1 MTKMKS
7 FDFIIRIGG
16 SLSRSKPTLKKL
28 FNVLAEISKTHKFL
42 VVPGGGAFADQVRE
56 VYRKFHI
63 SEDVAHWSA
72 IFAMDQ
78 MGFFFSNFHPNIRI
92 VNGLEEALQ
101 IEVGMIPVLLPSKIM
116 LDDDPLPHSWD
127 VTSDSIAA
135 YIAHI
140 TNTKK
145 LFILTDVD
153 GVFTSDPKIQPDS
166 ELIDEISAE
175 ELAQKNVTTSVDKV
189 FPNLVSKY
197 KLECLVLNGKVPRR
211 LIQALKNKKVK
222 GTRIYSTCESG

>member
-1 MTKMKS
+1 MES
-7 FDFIIRIGG
+7 FNFVIRIGG
-16 SLSRSKPTLKKL
+16 SLSKSKATLKKL

-42 VVPGGGAFADQVRE
+42 VVPGGGAFADLVRE
-56 VYRKFHI
+56 VYHKFHI

-72 IFAMDQ
+72 ILAMDQ
-78 MGFFFSNFHPNIRI
+78 MGFFFSKVHPNIRI
-92 VNGLEEALQ
+92 VNEWKEALQ
-101 IEVGMIPVLLPSKIM
+101 TELGTIPVLLPSKIM
-116 LDDDPLPHSWD
+116 LDNDPLPHSWD

-197 KLECLVLNGKVPRR
+197 KLECLVLNGKVPGR

-222 GTRIYSTCESG
+222 GTHIYSTCEGR

>member
-1 MTKMKS
+1 MKS

-92 VNGLEEALQ
+92 VNSLEEALQ
-101 IEVGMIPVLLPSKIM
+101 TEVGMIPVLLPSKIM

-175 ELAQKNVTTSVDKV
+175 ELAQKNITTSVDKM
-189 FPNLVSKY
+189 FPNLVSQY
-197 KLECLVLNGKVPRR
+197 KLDCLVLNGKFPKR
-211 LIQALKNKKVK
+211 LIQALKNEKFR
-222 GTRIYSTCESG
+222 GTRIYSKFSRG